1 MGRFATTDPV
11 LISNQRLLDPQQ
23 WNLYSYARNN
33 PLKLIDPSGREVEVL
48 DEEALKR
55 IRSTVPEELRSS
67 IELNKKRFIDKNSLN
82 KVKTDNENYNDLKTL
97 ANMSDTL
104 QVMTAASVEL
114 GGQKF
119 DFEYKSVIQI
129 MSDLN
134 SAGVTDV
141 DSDDMIPTLFLG
153 VTDGKEETGSGV
165 ARVTLSDGTGKAA
178 GTPAV
183 EHAITSAHEIYGHG
197 LLNLRGMPWMH
208 DGPGKPVD
216 ARIKEIEDRTRR
228 LYEAK

>member
-33 PLKLIDPSGREVEVL
+33 PLKLIDPSGREVGVL

-67 IELNKKRFIDKNSLN
+67 IKLNKKGFIDKNSLN
-82 KVKTDNENYNDLKTL
+82 KVKTDNENYN
-97 ANMSDTL
+97 
-104 QVMTAASVEL
+104 
-114 GGQKF
+114 
-119 DFEYKSVIQI
+119 EYKSVIQI